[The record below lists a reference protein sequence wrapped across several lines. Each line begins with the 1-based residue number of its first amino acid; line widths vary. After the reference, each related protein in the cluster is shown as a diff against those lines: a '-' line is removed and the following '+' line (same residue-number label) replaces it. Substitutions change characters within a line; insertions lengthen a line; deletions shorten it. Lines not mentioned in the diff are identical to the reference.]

1 MENAFQMAGALPQ
14 CRTPMIIKLQRLK
27 QETSLGLCIS
37 VAIIIKAAV
46 LFSAEFVA
54 LKNFEA
60 EFTADLLHMTYT
72 AFSLSPT
79 RCLSRALVDTKHHLN
94 TCYVNGRVGDSSYLN
109 LLPFNVY
116 LLRICTKLS

>member
-1 MENAFQMAGALPQ
+1 MENAFQMAGALPQQ

-27 QETSLGLCIS
+27 QETSLGLCVS

-79 RCLSRALVDTKHHLN
+79 RCLSRALVDS
-94 TCYVNGRVGDSSYLN
+94 YVLCERESRRFLI
-109 LLPFNVY
+109 FEF
-116 LLRICTKLS
+116 ITI